1 MFSNKL
7 TRAAHRAT
15 SAALNSSTAASRSTT
30 CIAARRTHQ
39 RRHSSSKA
47 SCPPDSNPSGGK
59 PAPATKASN
68 VEEDKSHIS
77 SPTSQQRAG
86 KRLSRPKRSRSVGSA
101 DKADDHFAGLPAV
114 PRTEHLSYAGEC
126 HSLICPNLN
135 KANVPYPDFSVSSFF
150 SLHRPLSLSSTIP
163 PSATTEAFDNI
174 FESRRQVDPWEN
186 GNSAE
191 RRPEDVVYALGSL
204 FDNIDGAANESQDD
218 GVRWEVIQESQSNQ
232 DGNVKHLDGPPR
244 TKSLD
249 EQIAEFRPFKAPPPP
264 QAFPQEER
272 KAGAGKRK
280 SSKAKQ
286 QSYEMRIILTE
297 NTNSSGERT
306 YTASSSPIIR
316 IENPDE
322 KGTTVQEPSQKGHA
336 RQPFKERMLERQR
349 AFQLRNQER
358 IKATTNA
365 QTMIRKAPSAR
376 RGKMFLISV
385 KRQRKLKMKK
395 HKYKKLMKRT
405 RNLRRRQDRA

>member
-15 SAALNSSTAASRSTT
+15 AAAINSSTAASRSTT

-47 SCPPDSNPSGGK
+47 SCPPDSNTSGGK

-77 SPTSQQRAG
+77 PPTSQQRGG
-86 KRLSRPKRSRSVGSA
+86 KRVSRPKRSRSVGSA
-101 DKADDHFAGLPAV
+101 DKVEDQFAGLPAV
-114 PRTEHLSYAGEC
+114 PGTQHLSYA
-126 HSLICPNLN
+126 
-135 KANVPYPDFSVSSFF
+135 DFSVSSFF

-174 FESRRQVDPWEN
+174 FESRKEVDPWEN

-218 GVRWEVIQESQSNQ
+218 GVRWEVIQESPSNQ
-232 DGNVKHLDGPPR
+232 DGAVKHLDGPPR
-244 TKSLD
+244 VKSLD

-264 QAFPQEER
+264 HPFPQEEQKSGASKR
-272 KAGAGKRK
+272 KA
-280 SSKAKQ
+280 SKPKQ

-316 IENPDE
+316 IENPE
-322 KGTTVQEPSQKGHA
+322 QQSKSIQEPAQKGQA
-336 RQPFKERMLERQR
+336 RHPFKERMQERQR
-349 AFQLRNQER
+349 AFQLRNQGK
-358 IKATTNA
+358 IKAMTNA
-365 QTMIRKAPSAR
+365 QPMIRKAPSAR
-376 RGKMFLISV
+376 RGKMLLISV